1 MIRGVTDLFSKLRKH
16 FHRRDPREEP
26 RRRNLTEDE
35 LEMQNM
41 MAGDIATTSKNND
54 ADNLNEAM
62 SEGLSP
68 NDEFAENNTPDN
80 NIRNIFAETNRPVE
94 RKLVSRSV
102 STFVLGHDNVFRIV
116 NQNYR
121 RSIK

>member
-1 MIRGVTDLFSKLRKH
+1 M
-16 FHRRDPREEP
+16 
-26 RRRNLTEDE
+26 TEDE

-62 SEGLSP
+62 SEGLSQ
-68 NDEFAENNTPDN
+68 NDEFAENNISDN
-80 NIRNIFAETNRPVE
+80 NIKNIIVENDRPVG
-94 RKLVSRSV
+94 RKLFSRSV